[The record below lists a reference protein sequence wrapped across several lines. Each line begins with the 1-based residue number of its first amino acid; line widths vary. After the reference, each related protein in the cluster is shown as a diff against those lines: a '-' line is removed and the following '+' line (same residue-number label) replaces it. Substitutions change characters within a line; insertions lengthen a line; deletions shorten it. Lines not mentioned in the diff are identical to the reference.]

1 MNDNEAQNNAMMVFF
16 SDKVYWQVA
25 DQPGKEGP
33 NYLLMDDSEDKE
45 EKKVLSSS
53 KRGWMGE
60 RTIARKEMRN

>member
-1 MNDNEAQNNAMMVFF
+1 MTARHRNAIMVIF

-53 KRGWMGE
+53 KWG
-60 RTIARKEMRN
+60 